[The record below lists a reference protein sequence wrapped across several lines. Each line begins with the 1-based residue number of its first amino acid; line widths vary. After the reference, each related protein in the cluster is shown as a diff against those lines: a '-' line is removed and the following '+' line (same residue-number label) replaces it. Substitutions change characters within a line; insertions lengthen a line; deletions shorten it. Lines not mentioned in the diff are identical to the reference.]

1 MKVLRGPKGQSQIR
15 NPKPVFPLW
24 ALPSQNSHTLTLG
37 LSCLLY
43 ERGQPQH
50 KGVSILNLPACA
62 HTMLMG
68 RYQERLHRKTLARR
82 PQYDTITVYGHNS
95 TSAMSLGITS
105 LLLYTTFLVQYSEYS
120 RRKS

>member
-37 LSCLLY
+37 
-43 ERGQPQH
+43 QPQH

-68 RYQERLHRKTLARR
+68 RYQEWLHRKTLARR